1 MSGYLTLGATVVP
14 RLLVGVEAN
23 GWRKNIQGTTVTA
36 VNASVVSYL
45 YLKATSGFFFKGGFG
60 ISWYREDPALKDPSD
75 TVSTTGFGIT
85 AGLGYD
91 LRVGDN
97 ISLTPVGNFVFG
109 SLGNLRLR
117 RQLIPNVQSTLLQLG
132 LGVTFH

>member
-1 MSGYLTLGATVVP
+1 M
-14 RLLVGVEAN
+14 GVEAN
-23 GWRKNIQGTTVTA
+23 GWRKNIQGTTVT
-36 VNASVVSYL
+36 
-45 YLKATSGFFFKGGFG
+45 
-60 ISWYREDPALKDPSD
+60 LKDPSD